1 MQKLET
7 LLNDVQ
13 VVDTVGNRQVEVT
26 SVGFDSRKVL
36 HGQLFIAIS
45 GTQVDGHKFIPDAIA
60 KGAVAV
66 VCEIL
71 PDSIVEGV
79 TYVVVPNSL
88 VACGRIASSFF
99 GIPSQKLK
107 LVGITGTNGKT
118 TTVTLLYR
126 LFKELGYKVGLL
138 STVVNYVNDVEVS
151 ATHTTPDA
159 IALNEL
165 LANMVDAGCE
175 FCFMEVSSHSIDQH
189 RIEGLSFAGGI
200 FSNITHDHLDYHKT
214 FDAYIK
220 AKKAFFDALPKTAFA
235 LTNVDDKNGMVMVQ
249 NCKGNIQTYGLKNPG
264 SFKSRI
270 VENHFDGMLLNINGS
285 DVWTRFIG
293 DFNGYN
299 LTAVYGAAVL
309 LGASS
314 SEVLRII
321 SALGPVNGRFEY
333 VKSSNGITAIVDYAH
348 TPDALVNVID
358 TINKMRNEG
367 QRLLVVVGAGGNRD
381 KSKRPVM
388 ASVAASNADFVVLTS
403 DNPRN
408 EDPNDILNDMKQG
421 ILPEQSGK
429 VLAITDRREGIK
441 TACMLAKPND
451 IILVAG
457 KGHETYQ
464 EVQGVKHHFDD
475 KEVLREI
482 FESLK

>member
-1 MQKLET
+1 
-7 LLNDVQ
+7 
-13 VVDTVGNRQVEVT
+13 
-26 SVGFDSRKVL
+26 
-36 HGQLFIAIS
+36 
-45 GTQVDGHKFIPDAIA
+45 
-60 KGAVAV
+60 
-66 VCEIL
+66 
-71 PDSIVEGV
+71 
-79 TYVVVPNSL
+79 
-88 VACGRIASSFF
+88 
-99 GIPSQKLK
+99 
-107 LVGITGTNGKT
+107 
-118 TTVTLLYR
+118 
-126 LFKELGYKVGLL
+126 
-138 STVVNYVNDVEVS
+138 
-151 ATHTTPDA
+151 
-159 IALNEL
+159 
-165 LANMVDAGCE
+165 
-175 FCFMEVSSHSIDQH
+175 
-189 RIEGLSFAGGI
+189 
-200 FSNITHDHLDYHKT
+200 
-214 FDAYIK
+214 
-220 AKKAFFDALPKTAFA
+220 
-235 LTNVDDKNGMVMVQ
+235 
-249 NCKGNIQTYGLKNPG
+249 
-264 SFKSRI
+264 
-270 VENHFDGMLLNINGS
+270 
-285 DVWTRFIG
+285 
-293 DFNGYN
+293 
-299 LTAVYGAAVL
+299 VL

-314 SEVLRII
+314 REVLRII